1 MKKRVGFTNKL
12 AISLVI
18 LLFAGLLGG
27 FILARM
33 SIGSQYNG
41 ALYCWTIVFTPLGAA
56 IPVVL
61 SKVVD
66 KNKEENTDEK
76 GKGISYAIA
85 EAQNFY
91 QNPGDYTTNATIA
104 NAVEE
109 QNIEGE
115 MCDDN
120 TDQPSI

>member
-1 MKKRVGFTNKL
+1 MKKDIGFTNKL

-27 FILARM
+27 FILALL

-61 SKVVD
+61 SKVVN
-66 KNKEENTDEK
+66 KNKEENTDEN

-91 QNPGDYTTNATIA
+91 QNLDDYTTNATIG
-104 NAVEE
+104 NVVET
-109 QNIEGE
+109 QNDESEIGE
-115 MCDDN
+115 DN
-120 TDQPSI
+120 TDVPSI